1 MIWTTRSAAQAGALL
16 PILIQIC
23 EEFQSH
29 WNNVDHSMNCRLVQ
43 SVHVYVTD
51 TNLEEC
57 EKLKAMYEYDASR
70 CGLGLHF
77 GRVDFEK
84 VFENQMDYLLAGDE
98 AFGPRITSTV
108 CAFCGS
114 PTLGSLL
121 DNSIERVNWMLELSN
136 NRHHNFV
143 FNQENLGHTPV
154 AGKINKN
161 DGVTITSK
169 SNKLNVVT
177 PVTKLIT
184 EERRTDDKRTE
195 II

>member
-1 MIWTTRSAAQAGALL
+1 MY
-16 PILIQIC
+16 LI
-23 EEFQSH
+23 EFQSH

-43 SVHVYVTD
+43 SVQVYVTD

-57 EKLKAMYEYDASR
+57 EKLKAMYKYDASS

-84 VFENQMDYLLAGDE
+84 VLDNQMDYLLAGDE

-154 AGKINKN
+154 AGKMNKN
-161 DGVTITSK
+161 DRVTRSK
-169 SNKLNVVT
+169 GNKLNVVT

-184 EERRTDDKRTE
+184 EE
-195 II
+195 